1 MPIAP
6 VIHLEHGDSE
16 NGILSS
22 ILILWIYFLD
32 NHLPQINQAKEKLF
46 ISRGNTWRWQLSD
59 SANVNFKW
67 I

>member
-46 ISRGNTWRWQLSD
+46 ISRGNTWR
-59 SANVNFKW
+59 
-67 I
+67 